1 MTREEDC
8 GETTGM
14 FGSRRICL
22 CRSFGVAE
30 CVAHGATLLTR
41 VGTELHRERR
51 RTFDI
56 PNMRQ
61 QPNTDMECVAH
72 ETSATL
78 LARVGASCTENGA
91 PLSTYPTRS
100 SSQTQIR
107 HAALQV
113 WRAMATSHTAL
124 YPCRWHPFHADR
136 KSYLRNKKGNICLF
150 ALIVLDISSH
160 QANEGSHLFD
170 GEGTPL
176 SGHDIDS

>member
-78 LARVGASCTENGA
+78 LARVGAE
-91 PLSTYPTRS
+91 LHREWRPT
-100 SSQTQIR
+100 
-107 HAALQV
+107 
-113 WRAMATSHTAL
+113 
-124 YPCRWHPFHADR
+124 F
-136 KSYLRNKKGNICLF
+136 
-150 ALIVLDISSH
+150 DIS
-160 QANEGSHLFD
+160 N
-170 GEGTPL
+170 T
-176 SGHDIDS
+176 